1 VPKIDKEEARAWR
14 ENPTTREILNR
25 IGHRLDNLTEFLQE
39 HAGETP
45 VTDAR
50 VSGMIRG
57 YKDVLELA
65 EGDEDEMEPGGIH
78 NPD

>member
-1 VPKIDKEEARAWR
+1 LPKISKDDASQWR
-14 ENPTTREILNR
+14 SNPVTREVLTR
-25 IGHRLDNLTEFLQE
+25 IELRLENLTEFLQE

-65 EGDEDEMEPGGIH
+65 EGDEDEVEPGGIH